1 MRQFERFVR
10 NAHPGVLIVLLVSGL
25 FLAFP
30 LITAVTDLV
39 ATAFQLAGGLVEMSG
54 VEESIPVFMDALDV
68 EIEG

>member
-1 MRQFERFVR
+1 MRQFKRFVR
-10 NAHPGVLIVLLVSGL
+10 NAHPGVLVVFGL

-39 ATAFQLAGGLVEMSG
+39 ATAFQLAGGVIETSE
-54 VEESIPVFMDALDV
+54 VEESIVVFMDALDG